1 MNELI
6 ALKKEY
12 EADELAVRVF
22 VVTFTSWAVFHGSA
36 VNYIAALE
44 ADNARLTAQRDG
56 LWSVASSAVSER
68 QRQERL
74 LYGQERGE

>member
-22 VVTFTSWAVFHGSA
+22 VVTFRSWAIFHGSA
-36 VNYIAALE
+36 VDYIEALE

-56 LWSVASSAVSER
+56 LWSEASSAVSER
-68 QRQERL
+68 QQLERRL
-74 LYGQERGE
+74 HGQERGE

>member
-1 MNELI
+1 MNDLL

-12 EADELAVRVF
+12 EADELLVCAA
-22 VVTFTSWAVFHGSA
+22 VVTFTSWAIFHGSA
-36 VNYIAALE
+36 VDYIAALE